1 MEQTTVQPGVG
12 EKRLNLFERY
22 LTLWVGI
29 CMLVGVLMGKLL
41 PGLVDAL
48 RGMEFGQGS
57 QINVPIAVLIWLMII
72 PMMMKVDFTSIRN
85 VGKRPRGLLVTL
97 FVNWLVKP
105 FSMAL
110 IGWLFFRILFS
121 AWISPVEADQYI
133 AGVIILAAAPCTAMV
148 FVWSYLTD
156 GDPAYTLVQVSVND
170 LIMLVLFAP
179 IVRFL
184 VSGASSLSVPFLVLL
199 YSVVTFIV
207 IPLAAGV
214 LLRNW
219 LIRKHGKEWFE
230 DTFLPRFAPVT
241 IAALLATLVFIFAF
255 QADNITGKSFHVV
268 LIAIPILI
276 QVYFNSSLTYGLMRL
291 FRVEHSVAAPGAL
304 IGASNFFELAVAT
317 AIALFGPGSGAA
329 LATVVGV
336 LVEVPVMLSVCAAW
350 VDFDGECVRVNTM
363 RGFAKERNMRR
374 DPRVTLLCYDPSRP
388 SRSLEVRGR
397 VVEMTET
404 EVTVGLSSAV
414 TFASGDA
421 VLAPEGD
428 VPALAA
434 AGLGDYF
441 THRLGHSIGTA
452 IHSNGANMDDL
463 EIHDERRILPNT
475 VFSIEPG
482 IYLPEFGV
490 RSEVNML
497 VREKAAEV
505 TGKIQREIVII

>member
-1 MEQTTVQPGVG
+1 MEDTPVRPQAGG
-12 EKRLNLFERY
+12 KRLNLFERY

-29 CMLVGVLMGKLL
+29 CMLVGVMTGKLA
-41 PGLVDAL
+41 PGLVDIL
-48 RGMEFGQGS
+48 RRMEFGSGS

-121 AWISPVEADQYI
+121 AWISPAEADQYI

-207 IPLAAGV
+207 IPLAIGT
-214 LLRNW
+214 LLRAW
-219 LIRKHGKEWFE
+219 LIRRHGKEWFE
-230 DTFLPRFAPVT
+230 TSLLPRFAPVT

-291 FRVEHSVAAPGAL
+291 FRVEYSVAAPGAL

-336 LVEVPVMLSVCAAW
+336 LVEVPVMLSVCAACNRTRHW
-350 VDFDGECVRVNTM
+350 FRASEGI
-363 RGFAKERNMRR
+363 
-374 DPRVTLLCYDPSRP
+374 
-388 SRSLEVRGR
+388 GR
-397 VVEMTET
+397 VV
-404 EVTVGLSSAV
+404 
-414 TFASGDA
+414 
-421 VLAPEGD
+421 
-428 VPALAA
+428 
-434 AGLGDYF
+434 
-441 THRLGHSIGTA
+441 
-452 IHSNGANMDDL
+452 
-463 EIHDERRILPNT
+463 
-475 VFSIEPG
+475 
-482 IYLPEFGV
+482 
-490 RSEVNML
+490 
-497 VREKAAEV
+497 
-505 TGKIQREIVII
+505 